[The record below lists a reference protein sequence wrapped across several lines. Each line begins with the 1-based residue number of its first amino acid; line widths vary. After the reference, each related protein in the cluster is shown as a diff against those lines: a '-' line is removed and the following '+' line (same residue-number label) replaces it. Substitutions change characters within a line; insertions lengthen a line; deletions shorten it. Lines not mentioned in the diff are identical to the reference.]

1 MSLKHIV
8 PKRKRQRRKGK
19 TQEMVRHKSKHHRL
33 SSEYNLSINR
43 STDRRFQHIKY
54 KGSLMSVSCLRECSM
69 KEGSFFLT
77 GERQLTHGGVWKQHI
92 TPGNLHR
99 HGWLLQKSP
108 VPVSSHSGGPVRNS
122 PLTQNPSP
130 QTIPNSKVKT
140 AISGGAAW
148 QILGWQSDQGF
159 YPRDGMGWLHIPL
172 LWETENG
179 VLFCNILAG
188 SQDLSFKGRTRDCL
202 KVSFIKRDH
211 RFY

>member
-54 KGSLMSVSCLRECSM
+54 KGSLMSVSCLRERSV

-77 GERQLTHGGVWKQHI
+77 GERQLTHGGVWKQHHPWQHSQ
-92 TPGNLHR
+92 TWVTLTE
-99 HGWLLQKSP
+99 
-108 VPVSSHSGGPVRNS
+108 VTMPVSSHSGGPVRNS

-148 QILGWQSDQGF
+148 QILG
-159 YPRDGMGWLHIPL
+159 
-172 LWETENG
+172 
-179 VLFCNILAG
+179 
-188 SQDLSFKGRTRDCL
+188 
-202 KVSFIKRDH
+202 
-211 RFY
+211 